1 MAKNLVIVESPAK
14 AKTINKIL
22 GKDFVVRASMGH
34 VRDLPEK
41 RLGVD
46 VEDNFKPEY
55 VAIKG
60 RQKLITELLAE
71 AKKADSVFMAPDP
84 DREGEAIAWHLMHLL
99 IDKKI
104 ASDKFFRVTYNEI
117 TAPAIREAFG
127 SPSRIDQHRVDS
139 QQARRILDRIVG
151 YQVSPLLW
159 RRIRGSKSAGRVQSV
174 ALRLVCERE
183 REIKDFKPE
192 EYWLFGATVKKQE
205 DPKDP
210 FSIKL
215 AKIDGEKPDL
225 NSEAKVAAVLHDLED
240 RSFKVSAIIE
250 RKMTRKAQ
258 PSYITSTLQQAGSRF
273 FSFTPARTMSIAQK
287 LYEGVDFG
295 EGPTGLITYMRTD
308 SVSVSKDAQA
318 STAEY
323 IKENYGTDYVPAKP
337 NVYKSRGSAQ
347 EAHEAIRP
355 TDVTRTA
362 ESLKSVLKPEE
373 LKLYRII
380 WERFVASQ
388 MAPAQIAQRTV
399 EIEAPPTDQKKT
411 PYLFRVSTSDV
422 VFPGYMKVT
431 GQEKK
436 KAKEGEEGE
445 EAENI
450 PPLKEGEALDL
461 VDWIQEQK
469 FTQPPAR
476 FTEAS
481 LVRAMEENGVGRP
494 STYAQ
499 VLSTLQSR
507 EYVEKEKRSLK
518 PTELGLQVCDFLVG
532 HLNNLFNVQFTAD
545 MEESLDDIERGKVEW
560 TSMLNSFYGSFLDW
574 VSQAKGPEANPE
586 LVGKFLATLSSIKEW
601 APPTKRG
608 KKTYSDEK
616 FVESVKKQLDEGKKA
631 ISSRQSEALVK
642 LLARYKDQLGD
653 VAGLVAEAKLED
665 VYAKEAAPKEPPRDS
680 TFKKLELLKTVK
692 FEEPRQVGKR
702 VYDDDKFSSS
712 LRDQAEGGK
721 RLTENQLKYLDR
733 LVVKYSDQVEGF
745 EAMAKELEIGAEE
758 QEEDNESGPV
768 LDLLVKVSE
777 WKPAV
782 MRGKREWDDKKF
794 FDSLHQQFKA
804 KKSLSPRQRASLK
817 KMCGRYCDQ
826 IEGYDALIEQYGLPP
841 RKEKKEKKAKK
852 SAAKEAAD
860 A

>member
-22 GKDFVVRASMGH
+22 GKDYAVRASMGH

-60 RQKLITELLAE
+60 RKKLITELLAE
-71 AKKADSVFMAPDP
+71 AKKADSIYLAPDP

-99 IDKKI
+99 IDHKVP
-104 ASDKFFRVTYNEI
+104 AEKFFRVTYNEI
-117 TAPAIREAFG
+117 TAPAIREAFDK
-127 SPSRIDQHRVDS
+127 PSRIDQDRVDS

-183 REIKDFKPE
+183 REIENFKPE
-192 EYWLFGATVKKQE
+192 EYWLFGATVKKQV
-205 DPKDP
+205 DPQDP

-215 AKIDGEKPDL
+215 AKVDGEKPDL
-225 NSEAKVAAVLHDLED
+225 SSETKVAAVRDDLQG
-240 RSFKVSAIIE
+240 RAFQVSAIVE
-250 RKMTRKAQ
+250 RKMKRKAQ
-258 PSYITSTLQQAGSRF
+258 PPYITSTLQQAGSRF
-273 FSFTPARTMSIAQK
+273 FSYTPSRTMSIAQK

-308 SVSVSKDAQA
+308 SVAVSKEAQGSA
-318 STAEY
+318 QQY
-323 IKENYGTDYVPAKP
+323 IEATYGKEYVPEKP
-337 NVYKSRGSAQ
+337 NTYKSRSSAQ

-355 TDVTRTA
+355 TDVNRTPDTLA
-362 ESLKSVLKPEE
+362 SVLKPEE

-399 EIEAPPTDQKKT
+399 EVDAVPGDGGGK

-436 KAKEGEEGE
+436 KPKEGEEGE
-445 EAENI
+445 EAETI
-450 PPLKEGEALDL
+450 PPLKEGEGLDHI
-461 VDWIQEQK
+461 DWLTEQK

-476 FTEAS
+476 YTEAS

-499 VLSTLQSR
+499 VLSTLQGR

-518 PTELGLQVCDFLVG
+518 PTELGFKVCDFLVG
-532 HLNNLFNVQFTAD
+532 HLNDLFNVQFTAD
-545 MEESLDDIERGKVEW
+545 MEGSLDDIERGKVEW
-560 TSMLNSFYGSFLDW
+560 TSMLGSFYGSFQDW
-574 VSQAKGPEANPE
+574 VQKAKGPAADPD
-586 LVGKFLATLSSIKEW
+586 LVKRMLAALDSVKEW

-608 KKTYSDEK
+608 KRTYSDES

-631 ISSRQSEALVK
+631 ISSRQAEALVK
-642 LLARYKDQLGD
+642 LMARYKTQMGD
-653 VAGLVAEAKLED
+653 VSDLVAAAKLEEL
-665 VYAKEAAPKEPPRDS
+665 YAKEAAPKKPPRES
-680 TFKKLELLKTVK
+680 TMKKLDLLNGLK
-692 FEEPRQVGKR
+692 FDEPRQVGKR
-702 VYDDDKFSSS
+702 TYDDEKFAGS
-712 LRDQAEGGK
+712 LRDQAQGGK
-721 RLTENQLKYLDR
+721 RLSENQVKYLDR
-733 LVVKYSDQVEGF
+733 LVVKYAEQIPNF
-745 EAMAKELEIGAEE
+745 ETLAAELELGAGE
-758 QEEDNESGPV
+758 QEEDNESGPL
-768 LDLLVKVSE
+768 LDLLVKVGE
-777 WKPAV
+777 WKPPV
-782 MRGKREWDDKKF
+782 QRGKREWDDKKF
-794 FDSLHQQFKA
+794 FDSLHQQFKT
-804 KKSLSPRQRASLK
+804 KKSLSAKQRASLK
-817 KMCGRYCDQ
+817 KMCGRYAEQ
-826 IEGYDALIEQYGLPP
+826 IPDYDALIEQYGLPP
-841 RKEKKEKKAKK
+841 RKEKKGKK
-852 SAAKEAAD
+852 SGKKETAD